1 MVYGD
6 LTETKRMLDIDQDN
20 RAEDGKLLILI
31 EQASRIIDEFLGRQA
46 PELKS
51 RTEYYN
57 GTGTQKLL
65 LRQRPVFTSP
75 LPQVFRDE
83 TGYWGS
89 SSGSFDPVTS
99 PLVYG
104 DDFALQLD
112 QEDGSS
118 RSGILYR
125 ISGIWEKPS
134 VRMRGFLSPFIGPSA
149 GNIKVV
155 YTAGYTMDNLPSPIR
170 FACNLL
176 VARMRHL
183 FPWGLETT
191 SENYSEVSYGSVGAR
206 KDFLMALVKDHLF
219 QFRNWTF

>member
-1 MVYGD
+1 MVYTD
-6 LTETKRMLDIDQDN
+6 LVEVRRMLDIDQDN
-20 RAEDGKLLILI
+20 DVETGKLLILI
-31 EQASRIIDEFLGRQA
+31 EQASRIIDDFLGKPA

-51 RTEYYN
+51 RTEYYQ

-75 LPQVFRDE
+75 LIQVYLDE

-89 SSGSFDPVTS
+89 TSGAFDTVTS
-99 PLVYG
+99 PLTYG
-104 DDFALQLD
+104 EDFALQVD

-118 RSGILYR
+118 RSGLLYR
-125 ISGIWEKPS
+125 ISGGWERPA
-134 VRMRGFLSPFIGPSA
+134 VRSRGFLSPYIGGPN

-155 YTAGYTMDNLPSPIR
+155 YTAGYSPDTLPSPIR

-191 SENYSEVSYGSVGAR
+191 SENYSEVSYGSVGER
-206 KDFLMALVKDHLF
+206 RDFLLALVKPHLWQYRSWNF
-219 QFRNWTF
+219 